1 MIIFSTLMGFLL
13 VLLID
18 KWSKYPT
25 KAWIKDAWHSVPML
39 FLYVVMAAIIVVCS
53 FVYYAGGART
63 VWGWPYRIGEFL
75 AMPIVGMSIIAFIIG
90 SWAAV
95 GRVEVLAFL
104 EGLIVTPA
112 VPPGEAN
119 PRDQH

>member
-18 KWSKYPT
+18 KWSTYPT

-39 FLYVVMAAIIVVCS
+39 SLYVFMAALIVVCS

-63 VWGWPYRIGEFL
+63 VWGWPYKIGEFL

-90 SWAAV
+90 SWTAV

-104 EGLIVTPA
+104 KGLIATPPA
-112 VPPGEAN
+112 PPGKADF
-119 PRDQH
+119 RDHH